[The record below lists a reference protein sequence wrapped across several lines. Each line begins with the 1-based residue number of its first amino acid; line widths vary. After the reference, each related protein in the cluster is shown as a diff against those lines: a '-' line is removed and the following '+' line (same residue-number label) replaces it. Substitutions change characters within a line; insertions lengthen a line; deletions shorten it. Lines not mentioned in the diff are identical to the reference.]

1 MYQKTVLDNGVIIT
15 TERIPYVHSI
25 SLGIW
30 IVTGSRDEDTS
41 QNGIAHFIEH
51 MFFKGTKKR
60 TALEISKEID
70 SVGGMIN
77 ALTGKEYT
85 GIYVK
90 VLDKNIDVAFDLL
103 PDIFFNSTF
112 DAKEIN
118 REREVIF
125 QEIHLSEDTPDE
137 HVQ

>member
-51 MFFKGTKKR
+51 M
-60 TALEISKEID
+60 
-70 SVGGMIN
+70 
-77 ALTGKEYT
+77 
-85 GIYVK
+85 
-90 VLDKNIDVAFDLL
+90 
-103 PDIFFNSTF
+103 
-112 DAKEIN
+112 
-118 REREVIF
+118 
-125 QEIHLSEDTPDE
+125 
-137 HVQ
+137 